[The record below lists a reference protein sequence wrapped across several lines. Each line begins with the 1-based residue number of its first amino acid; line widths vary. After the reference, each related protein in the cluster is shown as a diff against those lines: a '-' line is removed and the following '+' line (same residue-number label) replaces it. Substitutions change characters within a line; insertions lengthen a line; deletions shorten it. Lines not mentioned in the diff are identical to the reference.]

1 MRTLVHLVLLICGIA
16 VAVGSFMYVLAG
28 GVKPDNVRLEDLRDG
43 FPAGWAIEQLGDQSV
58 TFYRSM
64 AILLLAAAVLILI
77 AALFGSRIAAWIG
90 IIVGL
95 GDSWH
100 VLLPRERSVRQCHQG
115 KLLHDP
121 DKSDRIHSDGRRT
134 DSRSPSV
141 PGPPPREDPSL
152 TARQPEGYRRRRHSL
167 VSATAGY

>member
-16 VAVGSFMYVLAG
+16 VAVGSFTYVLA

-95 GDSWH
+95 G
-100 VLLPRERSVRQCHQG
+100 LLARS
-115 KLLHDP
+115 
-121 DKSDRIHSDGRRT
+121 T
-134 DSRSPSV
+134 
-141 PGPPPREDPSL
+141 
-152 TARQPEGYRRRRHSL
+152 TA
-167 VSATAGY
+167 

>member
-16 VAVGSFMYVLAG
+16 VAVGSFMYVLA

-95 GDSWH
+95 G
-100 VLLPRERSVRQCHQG
+100 LLARS
-115 KLLHDP
+115 
-121 DKSDRIHSDGRRT
+121 T
-134 DSRSPSV
+134 
-141 PGPPPREDPSL
+141 
-152 TARQPEGYRRRRHSL
+152 TA
-167 VSATAGY
+167 

>member
-1 MRTLVHLVLLICGIA
+1 
-16 VAVGSFMYVLAG
+16 MYVLA
-28 GVKPDNVRLEDLRDG
+28 GVKPDNVHLEDLRDG

-95 GDSWH
+95 GTLGTFYYRVNDQFDN
-100 VLLPRERSVRQCHQG
+100 VIRENYS
-115 KLLHDP
+115 HDP

-141 PGPPPREDPSL
+141 PGPPREDPSL